1 MANDQS
7 RIREI
12 AWMELFPWLG
22 LVRAARLAFAPRMLI
37 LAAVGTAATAAGWK
51 VTGAIFSGTENS
63 DLRVLIA
70 ENDRIIPELLDPN
83 PPEVSISVL
92 DPARSKVSEVWNRL
106 SKPFRTLF
114 GPSVDRQM
122 FLYLFIC
129 GLWAVLVWS
138 IFGAAITRSAALW
151 FAREDRLGLRR
162 AFGWGVFKWPAYT
175 GAAMFPFLGVAAIT
189 FFPGLVSVLLRL
201 DVGVLL
207 MAVVWPLVLF
217 CGFVLAV
224 LLVGFLFGWPL
235 MWPTISAE
243 GTDSFDALSRSY
255 SYTYQRPVHYLFY
268 AAVAGVLGAL
278 AWVVVI
284 IFAKG
289 VITYSYWAASWGSGV
304 TRIEKIQRIFAQAER
319 LPEQSWSLYWGAKAI
334 GFWAEIVVTVA
345 VGFLFSYFWCATTY
359 IYFLLRQAVDATEM
373 DEVAVEE
380 EPENY
385 SLPALQEEFGGAPRV
400 DDPTTSSRPAPA
412 ENVPDPETPS

>member
-1 MANDQS
+1 MPNDQS

-37 LAAVGTAATAAGWK
+37 LAAVGIAATAAGWK
-51 VTGAIFSGTENS
+51 VAGWMFSGTENE
-63 DLRVLIA
+63 VLQEMIS

-122 FLYLFIC
+122 FLYLFMC

-201 DVGVLL
+201 DIGVLL

-284 IFAKG
+284 IFANG

-304 TRIEKIQRIFAQAER
+304 ARIDVIQKVSAQMER
-319 LPEQSWSLYWGAKAI
+319 LPEQSWALYWGAKAI
-334 GFWAEIVVTVA
+334 GFWTKIVATVA

-380 EPENY
+380 EPETY
-385 SLPALQEEFGGAPRV
+385 GLPSLQGESGSVPQV
-400 DDPTTSSRPAPA
+400 DDSTASSQPRSP
-412 ENVPDPETPS
+412 ENPPEPNTPS